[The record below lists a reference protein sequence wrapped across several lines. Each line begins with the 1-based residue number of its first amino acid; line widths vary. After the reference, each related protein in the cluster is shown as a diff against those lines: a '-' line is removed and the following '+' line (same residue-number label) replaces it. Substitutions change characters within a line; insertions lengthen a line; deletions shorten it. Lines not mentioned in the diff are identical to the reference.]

1 MPGIND
7 AQHSLQSDDRK
18 NAPEFVPGQLFV

>member
-7 AQHSLQSDDRK
+7 ALYSLQSDDRK